1 MQRTQHA
8 HHLSHDDPD
17 PHPHPPAHPHPP
29 THTHAPGEESTA
41 QYLDMHLIHRAAS
54 PRCTTAL
61 RRPLVTMDCKSL
73 LREPPH
79 AHTTPRTRPRAHR
92 TLAPRTAIVRPC
104 LLLGRRNHPHTPPR
118 PASHPASHP
127 GASCTIRGRP
137 HAPRRSRADLN
148 PAPTASPLMRSFM
161 AHARLAHGRGSVD
174 VLCLSAHLTGIPPQ
188 SHRSL
193 TARQPTIAPASRAP
207 PYTDLPTD
215 PPPPALVAQAD
226 CMRRSR
232 DPPGDQP

>member
-1 MQRTQHA
+1 MGRKLGLGTCFGRPAWPNHRRLVACPQREA
-8 HHLSHDDPD
+8 RL
-17 PHPHPPAHPHPP
+17 
-29 THTHAPGEESTA
+29 G
-41 QYLDMHLIHRAAS
+41 
-54 PRCTTAL
+54 AL
-61 RRPLVTMDCKSL
+61 L
-73 LREPPH
+73 LRSRGAPW
-79 AHTTPRTRPRAHR
+79 PRAHR